1 MALYKII
8 CGIQHLAL
16 DSAVNSSRTTLTCI
30 SQGSILERAFHTSPV
45 CARVLNRRLYP
56 INKEPSSNGRWEEMV
71 PMREKYKPTIRPLP
85 RNRFGGKGPN
95 GRMWN
100 WKRAGGVKRHYR
112 MIDLHRCEP
121 DMAKPLV
128 ERVQEILYDPNRT
141 ARIALVASGE
151 RKRYII
157 ATVNMKPGD
166 LITSS
171 RQLFDSP
178 VRAAEGDAYPVG
190 SLAIG
195 TVVNSLELY
204 PGDGALAAKAAGTQA
219 QIIRKTGEHVILRLP
234 SKYEVA
240 VLPTCMATVGRV
252 SNITHN
258 QKVIGKAGRNRWKGI
273 RPKSGYFQKK
283 TGRFGRK
290 IRTQKAVQV
299 YRKPVVKKDRLAK
312 LPFDL
317 LPRSRIEKK
326 QFHY

>member
-1 MALYKII
+1 MIFYFII
-8 CGIQHLAL
+8 
-16 DSAVNSSRTTLTCI
+16 S
-30 SQGSILERAFHTSPV
+30 
-45 CARVLNRRLYP
+45 
-56 INKEPSSNGRWEEMV
+56 
-71 PMREKYKPTIRPLP
+71 
-85 RNRFGGKGPN
+85 
-95 GRMWN
+95 
-100 WKRAGGVKRHYR
+100 
-112 MIDLHRCEP
+112 
-121 DMAKPLV
+121 
-128 ERVQEILYDPNRT
+128 
-141 ARIALVASGE
+141 
-151 RKRYII
+151 
-157 ATVNMKPGD
+157 
-166 LITSS
+166 
-171 RQLFDSP
+171 

-204 PGDGALAAKAAGTQA
+204 PGDGALAARAAGTQA

-273 RPKSGYFQKK
+273 RPKSGFFQKK

-290 IRTQKAVQV
+290 IRVQKAVQV
-299 YRKPVVKKDRLAK
+299 YRKSITKKDRLTK

-317 LPRSRIEKK
+317 LPKSRVEKK